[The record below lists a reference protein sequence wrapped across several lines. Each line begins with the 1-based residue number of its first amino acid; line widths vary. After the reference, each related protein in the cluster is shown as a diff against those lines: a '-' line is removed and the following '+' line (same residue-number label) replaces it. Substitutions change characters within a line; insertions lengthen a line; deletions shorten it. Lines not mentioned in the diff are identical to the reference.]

1 MNVNTEE
8 KTKQKRGQGK
18 IGQRFVKQTSYYDF
32 AQTDRRQGKPQP
44 PIYWEAEPDL
54 PRIALPHGIR
64 QELPHALLW
73 NAMGNRRS
81 RRNFEQGPLSLVQ
94 LAYLCWITQGVQ
106 KSIVFNGDATLRPVP
121 SAGAKHAIETMLL
134 IRRVK
139 GLQPGLYRYL
149 PKEHALVLA
158 QPWTEKW
165 EEEINHAFA
174 SNGFQRHSAVTFFWI
189 AVPERIVWHHGQRGY
204 RDLYLDAGH
213 IGQNL
218 YLAAEGL
225 GLSACTICV
234 FDDEKMKKLLALPGD
249 LFLIY
254 TAAVG
259 NRKTELPGE
268 V

>member
-1 MNVNTEE
+1 
-8 KTKQKRGQGK
+8 
-18 IGQRFVKQTSYYDF
+18 
-32 AQTDRRQGKPQP
+32 
-44 PIYWEAEPDL
+44 
-54 PRIALPHGIR
+54 
-64 QELPHALLW
+64 
-73 NAMGNRRS
+73 MGNRRS

-106 KSIVFNGDATLRPVP
+106 KSIVFNGEATLRPVP

-254 TAAVG
+254 SAAVG
-259 NRKTELPGE
+259 NRKIALPGE
-268 V
+268 